1 MIQTVSGDA
10 LPPRGRPTPLPLPI
24 GVRGTVGKEK
34 SFRTLGRS
42 LISSANPVTV
52 RPSVDNGGSAGAG
65 VSQRSKSALCVEKR
79 PHGSRAELD
88 SAHTNRGGRVT
99 ENHKREDRTSAQTS
113 PTGYATSGVSTSASS
128 SSTSPC
134 SISSKLPPDTSGG
147 CSPSSPSRASSSAWA
162 SASFSSTSSQFSC
175 AYCSGGIGKYKRY
188 HPYWA
193 SLLICEDCRRLPQC
207 SCCERKAVS
216 YASGAPV
223 AARVAQSA
231 RHSQPPSV
239 AASSCGFLK
248 RRLNVG
254 GLHLCGKCNSCSPVL
269 TSEHAQR
276 VLKWT
281 LSFLRKKLKVIFT
294 PEVLKN
300 QMSKEVQEAL
310 MDYQRFQQLHTFASR
325 PLQNSSGPAPP
336 PLPARTSDEFPIAVE
351 VVDYTE
357 LNPSGTTN
365 IYGRCEPRRVKFPR
379 ECFSPS
385 SPPPSSSSSS
395 SLSSSSSSSPSCS
408 GVQVVQRIAVVRGLP
423 ESLFAAHLAHELL
436 HAFFWLQPLKYPK
449 MDLAV
454 EEGLCNSISAA
465 IIKQFVD
472 LETHHHATTATGSSP
487 TSTTTPDVR
496 LELLKESTVIPC
508 VALSGPEDYHK
519 HSHGVTR
526 RTFKITNNQSIP
538 QKFQMGNCGL
548 ASSISA
554 SSAFPD
560 FASSVLFSSLRVQ
573 EPAASIKEATN
584 RTSKHKTPT
593 SSPPTAKPSRQLSSS
608 SSSITAAELTAA
620 IERNVLMFRLRK
632 MERDTDPCYGAGFR
646 VMRKIVANLGIR
658 QTLKLLSEIPAEANA
673 KYVARAAA
681 NIKHNS

>member
-310 MDYQRFQQLHTFASR
+310 MVRTTNKQTNKQTAGHACKEKIGWTIIFASI
-325 PLQNSSGPAPP
+325 SS
-336 PLPARTSDEFPIAVE
+336 
-351 VVDYTE
+351 
-357 LNPSGTTN
+357 TN
-365 IYGRCEPRRVKFPR
+365 I
-379 ECFSPS
+379 
-385 SPPPSSSSSS
+385 
-395 SLSSSSSSSPSCS
+395 
-408 GVQVVQRIAVVRGLP
+408 
-423 ESLFAAHLAHELL
+423 
-436 HAFFWLQPLKYPK
+436 
-449 MDLAV
+449 
-454 EEGLCNSISAA
+454 
-465 IIKQFVD
+465 
-472 LETHHHATTATGSSP
+472 
-487 TSTTTPDVR
+487 
-496 LELLKESTVIPC
+496 
-508 VALSGPEDYHK
+508 
-519 HSHGVTR
+519 
-526 RTFKITNNQSIP
+526 
-538 QKFQMGNCGL
+538 
-548 ASSISA
+548 
-554 SSAFPD
+554 
-560 FASSVLFSSLRVQ
+560 
-573 EPAASIKEATN
+573 
-584 RTSKHKTPT
+584 
-593 SSPPTAKPSRQLSSS
+593 
-608 SSSITAAELTAA
+608 
-620 IERNVLMFRLRK
+620 
-632 MERDTDPCYGAGFR
+632 
-646 VMRKIVANLGIR
+646 
-658 QTLKLLSEIPAEANA
+658 
-673 KYVARAAA
+673 
-681 NIKHNS
+681 